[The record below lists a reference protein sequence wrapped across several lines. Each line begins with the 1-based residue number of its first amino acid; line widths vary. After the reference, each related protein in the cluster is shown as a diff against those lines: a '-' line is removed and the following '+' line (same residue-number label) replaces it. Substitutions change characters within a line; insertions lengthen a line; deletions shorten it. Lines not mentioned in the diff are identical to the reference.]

1 MPGPYVSGMS
11 PPAVA
16 RPAGPLTVPFREHL
30 AALEV
35 APARLLVAVSGGP
48 DSVALL
54 DLLCACAEALGLELA
69 VGHVDH
75 GIQPDSASVAEA
87 VRGLAAD
94 YGLSFLERRLALG
107 RAATET
113 AARTA
118 RYRALEAM
126 RRRARADLIVTAHH
140 ADDQAETVLMRVLRG
155 SGPAGLAA
163 MSSRRGRV
171 LRPLLPFRRD
181 DLARHL
187 QSIGR
192 SGWADPANTDPR
204 HLRSWIRSDVLPA
217 LRGRLPDVEAR
228 LARLAEQAAVSRG
241 GWDALLDVLPGLDY
255 QTEAD
260 GASIASKALDIE
272 DRKLFICIAMAVA
285 TRCGISLGPMRAA
298 RIAELLESGRSGSQ
312 VPLGG
317 GWLAELSFGR
327 LRFAR
332 PTERPAPTDLALAG
346 DRGTAVWSGWRFVWS
361 PAEVPERQDRMA
373 ATAWLDPAASGLVV
387 RARRAGDR
395 IRPLGGRSRLLV
407 RCLQEARVPRSR
419 RPGWP
424 VLESQGSIVW
434 VPGVCRSDLL
444 VPHAG
449 AEALRVHAELA

>member
-1 MPGPYVSGMS
+1 
-11 PPAVA
+11 
-16 RPAGPLTVPFREHL
+16 
-30 AALEV
+30 
-35 APARLLVAVSGGP
+35 
-48 DSVALL
+48 
-54 DLLCACAEALGLELA
+54 
-69 VGHVDH
+69 
-75 GIQPDSASVAEA
+75 
-87 VRGLAAD
+87 
-94 YGLSFLERRLALG
+94 
-107 RAATET
+107 
-113 AARTA
+113 
-118 RYRALEAM
+118 
-126 RRRARADLIVTAHH
+126 
-140 ADDQAETVLMRVLRG
+140 
-155 SGPAGLAA
+155 
-163 MSSRRGRV
+163 V

-255 QTEAD
+255 QTEVD

-407 RCLQEARVPRSR
+407 RCLQDARVPRSR
-419 RPGWP
+419 RTGWP

-444 VPHAG
+444 VPRAG

>member
-1 MPGPYVSGMS
+1 MS
-11 PPAVA
+11 PLVVG

-35 APARLLVAVSGGP
+35 APACLLVAVSGGP

-54 DLLCACAEALGLELA
+54 DLLCGCAEPLGLGLA

-75 GIQPDSASVAEA
+75 GIQPDSGSVAEA

-94 YGLSFLERRLALG
+94 YALPFLERRLALG
-107 RAATET
+107 PDATET
-113 AARTA
+113 TARTA

-126 RRRARADLIVTAHH
+126 RRRARADFITTAHH
-140 ADDQAETVLMRVLRG
+140 ADDQAETVLMRVLKG

-171 LRPLLPFRRD
+171 LRPLLPFRRA

-192 SGWADPANTDPR
+192 SAWADPANTDPR
-204 HLRSWIRSDVLPA
+204 HLRSWIRQDVLPA

-228 LARLAEQAAVSRG
+228 LTRLAEQAAVSRA

-255 QTEAD
+255 QPEAD

-272 DRKLFICIAMAVA
+272 DRKLFICIAIALG
-285 TRCGISLGPMRAA
+285 TRCGISVGPTRAA
-298 RIAELLESGRSGSQ
+298 RIADLLAAGRSGSRIA
-312 VPLGG
+312 LGS
-317 GWLAELSFGR
+317 GWIAEVSFGR
-327 LRFAR
+327 LRLAR
-332 PTERPAPTDLALAG
+332 PPEPRDTRDLALQG

-361 PAEVPERQDRMA
+361 HAEVPERQDRIA
-373 ATAWLDPAASGLVV
+373 ATAWLDPSASGLVV
-387 RARRAGDR
+387 RTPHPGDR
-395 IRPLGGRSRLLV
+395 IRPLGGRGRLLV
-407 RCLQEARVPRSR
+407 RCLQDARVPRSR
-419 RPGWP
+419 RPSWP
-424 VLESQGSIVW
+424 VLESEGSIVW

-444 VPHAG
+444 VPRAG
-449 AEALRVHAELA
+449 AEGLRVHAELT

>member
-1 MPGPYVSGMS
+1 VQGPYVSGMS
-11 PPAVA
+11 PTAVA

-35 APARLLVAVSGGP
+35 APARLLIAVSGGP

-54 DLLCACAEALGLELA
+54 DLLFACAEPLGLKLA

-75 GIQPDSASVAEA
+75 GIQPDTAPVAEA
-87 VRGLAAD
+87 VRGLAAE
-94 YGLSFLERRLALG
+94 YGLPFLERRLALG
-107 RAATET
+107 PGATET
-113 AARTA
+113 AARSA

-126 RRRARADLIVTAHH
+126 RRRARADLIATAHH

-163 MSSRRGRV
+163 MASRRGRV

-187 QSIGR
+187 QRIGR
-192 SGWADPANTDPR
+192 SGWADPANGDPR
-204 HLRSWIRSDVLPA
+204 HLRSWIRNDVLPA

-228 LARLAEQAAVSRG
+228 LGRLAEQAAIHRG

-255 QTEAD
+255 QREAD
-260 GASIASKALDIE
+260 GASVASKALDIE
-272 DRKLFICIAMAVA
+272 DRKLFICIAIAVA
-285 TRCGISLGPMRAA
+285 TRCGISLGATRAA
-298 RIAELLESGRSGSQ
+298 RIAELVQSGRSGSQ
-312 VPLGG
+312 VPLVE
-317 GWLAELSFGR
+317 GWIAELSFDR
-327 LRFAR
+327 VRFAR
-332 PTERPAPTDLALAG
+332 PTERPTGKDLALAG
-346 DRGTAVWSGWRFVWS
+346 GRGSALWCGWRFVWS
-361 PAEVPERQDRMA
+361 PAEVPERQDRVA

-407 RCLQEARVPRSR
+407 RCFQDAKVPRSR

-444 VPHAG
+444 VPRAG
-449 AEALRVHAELA
+449 AEGLRVHAELA